1 MPHRHREATAR
12 ALEALRPQ
20 GGTISLRPEEEAH
33 VLQRT
38 IWEVLGSMW
47 VCDTAVRIWASEII
61 AGHIFS
67 AGFVVRG
74 EP

>member
-20 GGTISLRPEEEAH
+20 GDTISLHPQEEAH

-38 IWEVLGSMW
+38 VWEALGELM
-47 VCDTAVRIWASEII
+47 VADTAVRIWLSEVIS
-61 AGHIFS
+61 GHIFS
-67 AGFVVRG
+67 AGFVAR
-74 EP
+74 ET